1 MAGVAFGKP
10 YKVYDLTGKDPT
22 NSWLTK
28 DPAIV
33 KKYYADPKCTYTF
46 SLNGY
51 IGLISS
57 TKFDNDPKNVARIP
71 KDLPILFVS
80 GDKDPVG
87 NNGEGVKKAYEMFQM
102 AGIQDVTMRLYEGDR
117 HEVLNE
123 LNKEVVFEELKDWM
137 EARF

>member
-1 MAGVAFGKP
+1 M
-10 YKVYDLTGKDPT
+10 
-22 NSWLTK
+22 
-28 DPAIV
+28 
-33 KKYYADPKCTYTF
+33 F

-57 TKFDNDPKNVARIP
+57 TKFDSDPKNIGRIP

-80 GDKDPVG
+80 GDQDPVG
-87 NNGEGVKKAYEMFQM
+87 ANGVGVRKAYEMFQA
-102 AGIQDVTMRLYEGDR
+102 AGIQDVTLRLYEGDR

-123 LNKEVVFEELKDWM
+123 LDKEKVFKELQDWM